1 MVSSS
6 LPRLNSSFRCFGK
19 PPMRLK
25 SPALAALASL
35 AMAGVPVYCQE
46 VNAIHK
52 HRVIAYYAK
61 EECWIRNGL
70 SQKQSNLRTLDYQKR
85 HPELKPAIEWV
96 LTSSNGKAAVK
107 RITPFFDSN
116 CLFLITVEE
125 AVEMISP
132 YIK

>member
-6 LPRLNSSFRCFGK
+6 LPRLNSSFRCFDK

-25 SPALAALASL
+25 SPAIAALAYL
-35 AMAGVPVYCQE
+35 AMAGVPAYCQE
-46 VNAIHK
+46 VSAINK

-70 SQKQSNLRTLDYQKR
+70 SQKQSDLRTLDYQKR
-85 HPELKPAIEWV
+85 QPELKSAIEWV

-116 CLFLITVEE
+116 CMFLITVEE

>member
-1 MVSSS
+1 
-6 LPRLNSSFRCFGK
+6 
-19 PPMRLK
+19 MRLK
-25 SPALAALASL
+25 SPALAALAYL
-35 AMAGVPVYCQE
+35 AMAGVPAYCQE
-46 VNAIHK
+46 VSAINK
-52 HRVIAYYAK
+52 HRVIGYYAK

-70 SQKQSNLRTLDYQKR
+70 SQKQSDLRTLDYQKR
-85 HPELKPAIEWV
+85 HPELKSAIEWV

-116 CLFLITVEE
+116 CMFLITAEE